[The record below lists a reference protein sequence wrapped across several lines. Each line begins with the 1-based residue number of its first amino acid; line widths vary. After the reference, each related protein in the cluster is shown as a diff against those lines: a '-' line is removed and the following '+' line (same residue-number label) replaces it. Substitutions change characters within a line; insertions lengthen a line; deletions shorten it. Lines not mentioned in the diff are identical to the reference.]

1 MTVDIPTPDV
11 TSRAR
16 VERVAP
22 TRIGP
27 KLRRVG
33 TTTTNLTTG
42 AASSVASLTSRYAA
56 TPDALA
62 EKPASVRECIAYTK
76 AGGWMPGDR
85 APWLEYIGKAYGC
98 CIAVPATAA
107 LDVLEWFVQRPTRF
121 FGAVLVLALLRF
133 AAHMVIG

>member
-1 MTVDIPTPDV
+1 VTVDIPATDV

-22 TRIGP
+22 TRIGTATR
-27 KLRRVG
+27 KVG
-33 TTTTNLTTG
+33 SSTT
-42 AASSVASLTSRYAA
+42 AVASSVASLTSRYAA

-85 APWLEYIGKAYGC
+85 APWLENIGKAYGY
-98 CIAVPATAA
+98 CIAIPATAA

-121 FGAVLVLALLRF
+121 LGAVLVLGLIRAV
-133 AAHMVIG
+133 AHMVIG